1 MRSQPPKRFALI
13 FAAVSVVLSSTEKV
27 PAADAQPPCV
37 SIVKRELTDAVSPYY
52 RAIYGDVAKDRLVS
66 SSWQSDDNGKN
77 WSPIR
82 SHHALARGLTPGFR
96 RNPTTSTLDPNR
108 NCVLAIVNALDTPNL
123 DPKINE
129 PPIAQKTY
137 YLRYRVSTDG
147 GASWLCDDPIV
158 GVGDY
163 DAKHPFDDLWI
174 GKNAIYVGDNGCAPI
189 VTDSGRVLLP
199 VQMTVLDEAGELYQP
214 PRAHTYTEAVALVGT
229 WTDENRI
236 TWRMPTRVKGD
247 PEKTVRGLIEP
258 TIAEAPDGRIL
269 MVMRGSNSHDST
281 VASSKWFAVSNDEG
295 ETWSEP
301 KRWAYD
307 DGTSFYSPSSMS
319 VLMRHS
325 SGRIFWV
332 GNITPE
338 NPKGNLPRF
347 PLVIG
352 EVDPQSLQLIRSSVV
367 VVDQK
372 NPEDAN
378 RGRLDLSHVH
388 LMEDRETKEMILT
401 YTRAYHAYRQREF
414 ALLRLALSSPEDAQ

>member
-1 MRSQPPKRFALI
+1 
-13 FAAVSVVLSSTEKV
+13 
-27 PAADAQPPCV
+27 
-37 SIVKRELTDAVSPYY
+37 
-52 RAIYGDVAKDRLVS
+52 
-66 SSWQSDDNGKN
+66 
-77 WSPIR
+77 
-82 SHHALARGLTPGFR
+82 
-96 RNPTTSTLDPNR
+96 
-108 NCVLAIVNALDTPNL
+108 
-123 DPKINE
+123 
-129 PPIAQKTY
+129 
-137 YLRYRVSTDG
+137 
-147 GASWLCDDPIV
+147 
-158 GVGDY
+158 
-163 DAKHPFDDLWI
+163 
-174 GKNAIYVGDNGCAPI
+174 
-189 VTDSGRVLLP
+189 LP
-199 VQMTVLDEAGELYQP
+199 VQMTVLDDSGELYQP

-229 WTDENRI
+229 WTDKNRI

-247 PEKTVRGLIEP
+247 PAKTVRGLIEP

-325 SGRIFWV
+325 SGRVFWV